1 MPEKP
6 NLPAMENDLSIR
18 EMAGDIAQMISS
30 AFSAIGWNKPR
41 SQYDRYYEEQKAG
54 KRIVLV
60 AFVDGEFSGYGNIVW
75 ESGCPSFR
83 NKGIPE
89 ISDLNVL
96 PCFRR
101 RGIATALMDK
111 AEGMISERSDSV
123 GIGFGL
129 YADYGAA
136 QRMYVLR
143 GYVPDGRGA
152 TYREVPV
159 RGGQCVCADDD
170 LIVWLTKQLR

>member
-1 MPEKP
+1 
-6 NLPAMENDLSIR
+6 MENDLSIR
-18 EMAGDIAQMISS
+18 EMEAECAQMISS
-30 AFSAIGWNKPR
+30 AFCAIGWNKPQ
-41 SQYDRYYEEQKAG
+41 SQYDRYYEKQKAK

-60 AFVDGEFSGYGNIVW
+60 AFVNGELAGYGNVVW
-75 ESGCPSFR
+75 ESDYPPFR
-83 NKGIPE
+83 SRGIPE

-101 RGIATALMDK
+101 RGIATAIVDR
-111 AEGMISERSDSV
+111 AERTISERSDTV

-129 YADYGAA
+129 YEDYGAA

-152 TYREVPV
+152 TYQHESV
-159 RGGQCVCADDD
+159 RGGQRICADDD
-170 LIVWLTKQLR
+170 LVVWLTKHLK